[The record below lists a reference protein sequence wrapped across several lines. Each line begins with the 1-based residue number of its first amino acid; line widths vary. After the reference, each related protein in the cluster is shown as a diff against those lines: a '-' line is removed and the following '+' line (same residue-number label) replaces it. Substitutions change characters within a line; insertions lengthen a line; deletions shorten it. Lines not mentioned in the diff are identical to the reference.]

1 MRRSLIIWLVGW
13 ALFSLPWTT
22 FTSEPQVERINWMP
36 FRSRPRDQ
44 VLNLAY
50 YAPLGVLGVG
60 FGLSATAVTGA
71 GMLLSASAE
80 LTQIFST
87 DRYPS
92 TTDFLLNSAGTLIG
106 AALAKA
112 AATKRRVSIGQSA
125 TLRTPRVTRTTDFEE

>member
-1 MRRSLIIWLVGW
+1 VWLFGW
-13 ALFSLPWTT
+13 AVVSFPLTT
-22 FTSEPQVERINWMP
+22 FTSEPHVDRINWMP

-50 YAPLGVLGVG
+50 YAPLGMLGVG
-60 FGLSATAVTGA
+60 LGFSVKAVTSA

-106 AALAKA
+106 AALMRA
-112 AATKRRVSIGQSA
+112 ASSKRRVSIGQSA
-125 TLRTPRVTRTTDFEE
+125 TLRTSHVTHATDLEK